1 VQMDTLVA
9 SIFDMWTFNNVG
21 SLPYDSW
28 LNTNMMG
35 PRDILHADELDGF
48 HKVQLFSRTTPVI
61 I

>member
-1 VQMDTLVA
+1 MQMDTLVA
-9 SIFDMWTFNNVG
+9 SIFDLWTFNNVG

-48 HKVQLFSRTTPVI
+48 HKV
-61 I
+61 